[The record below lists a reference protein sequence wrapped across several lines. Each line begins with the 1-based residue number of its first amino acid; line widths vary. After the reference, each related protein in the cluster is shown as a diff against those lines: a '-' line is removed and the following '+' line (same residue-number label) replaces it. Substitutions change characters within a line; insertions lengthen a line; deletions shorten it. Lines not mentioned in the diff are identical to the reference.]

1 MNEVTRTVT
10 EEILGRADE
19 AIERGEARGPKLDQ
33 CWKRLE
39 KLNGGIV
46 GPKSWEQIKKIA
58 EGRSG
63 GWKRAGSLRHT
74 GRLRAVARNATS
86 PVRVAIHAR
95 RSKARPHDL

>member
-1 MNEVTRTVT
+1 MLFSDKLLAGADMNEVTRTVT

-19 AIERGEARGPKLDQ
+19 AIGRGEARGPKLDL

-58 EGRSG
+58 EAALA
-63 GWKRAGSLRHT
+63 AGKEPE
-74 GRLRAVARNATS
+74 ATT
-86 PVRVAIHAR
+86 
-95 RSKARPHDL
+95 